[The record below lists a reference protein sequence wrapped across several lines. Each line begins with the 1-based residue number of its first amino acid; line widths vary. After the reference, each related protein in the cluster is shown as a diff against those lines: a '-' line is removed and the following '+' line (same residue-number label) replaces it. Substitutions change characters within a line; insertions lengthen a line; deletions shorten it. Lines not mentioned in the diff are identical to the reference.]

1 MSIPCFFSP
10 LRYPGGKG
18 KLAEFIKAV
27 IRENRLADGD
37 YVEVYAGGAA
47 VAMELLLHDYVSR
60 IHINDL
66 NSSIYSFWHSVLNEA
81 DALCDLIEQTAV
93 NMDSWHQQ
101 KAVQSEAGKCS
112 LLDLG
117 FSTFFLNRCNRSG
130 IIKGGVIGGKG
141 QAGNWK
147 LDARYN
153 KPDLIRRIEQ
163 IARHRRRITLHN
175 LDAADLIT
183 KVLPELPAKSLIY
196 LDPPYYVKGEGL
208 YDSFYSH
215 DDHLQIAKLVTNT
228 IKKQKWLVSYD
239 KTPEI
244 QAMYSTYRSM
254 EYRLSYSAQERVKG
268 SELIFF
274 SDSLFIPQVP
284 ESCPMHAA

>member
-1 MSIPCFFSP
+1 MSNPCFFSP

-66 NSSIYSFWHSVLNEA
+66 NSSIHAFWHSVIHEA
-81 DALCDLIEQTAV
+81 TALCDLIEQTPV
-93 NMDSWHQQ
+93 TMESWYRE
-101 KAVQSEAGKCS
+101 KAIQSEAEKHS
-112 LLDLG
+112 PLELG

-141 QAGNWK
+141 QTGNWK

-153 KPDLIRRIEQ
+153 KPELIRRIEQ
-163 IARHRRRITLHN
+163 IARHRRRITLYN
-175 LDAADLIT
+175 LDAAQLIT
-183 KVLPELPAKSLIY
+183 QVLPGLPDKSLIY

-215 DDHLQIAKLVTNT
+215 ADHSQIAKLVGGT
-228 IKKQKWLVSYD
+228 IRKQRWLVSYD

-244 QAMYSTYRSM
+244 EAMYASYRSM
-254 EYRLSYSAQERVKG
+254 EYRLSYSAQQRIKG
-268 SELIFF
+268 SEVIFF
-274 SDSLFIPQVP
+274 SDDLVVPQVP
-284 ESCPMHAA
+284 DSCPMHAA

>member
-47 VAMELLLHDYVSR
+47 VAIELLLHDYVSR

-66 NSSIYSFWHSVLNEA
+66 NSSIHAFWHSVLNEA
-81 DALCDLIEQTAV
+81 TALCDLIEQTPV
-93 NMDSWHQQ
+93 TMESWYRE
-101 KAVQSEAGKCS
+101 KTIQSEAEKHS
-112 LLDLG
+112 LLELG

-141 QAGNWK
+141 QTGNWK

-163 IARHRRRITLHN
+163 IARHRRRITLYN
-175 LDAADLIT
+175 LDAAQLIT
-183 KVLPELPAKSLIY
+183 QVLPGLPDKSLIY

-215 DDHLQIAKLVTNT
+215 DDHAQIAKLVGGT
-228 IKKQKWLVSYD
+228 ITRQRWLVSYD

-244 QAMYSTYRSM
+244 EAMYSTYRSM
-254 EYRLSYSAQERVKG
+254 EYRLSYSAQQRIKG
-268 SELIFF
+268 SEVIFF
-274 SDSLFIPQVP
+274 SDDLIVPQVP
-284 ESCPMHAA
+284 DSCPMHAA